1 MLRMTKFNNLAFSA
15 VLCYTCSM
23 VIKFVYTI
31 FLALL
36 VSLFVGLGIS
46 AFYQAPKEPQ
56 YPVELDAEKPGCEE
70 TQELKNI
77 REEYNRTQRDFMEK
91 SKPYS
96 RNVSIISLA
105 AAIVILVTSLTLLAR
120 IKMIADGILLGGVF
134 TTIYSI
140 FRGVISEDTKFR
152 FFIVTIGLLIA
163 LLLGY
168 IKFIQ
173 PRENL
178 EKK

>member
-1 MLRMTKFNNLAFSA
+1 MARLI
-15 VLCYTCSM
+15 VLYYNFCM

-36 VSLFVGLGIS
+36 VALFVGLGIS
-46 AFYQAPKEPQ
+46 AFYPGPKEPL
-56 YPVELDAEKPGCEE
+56 YPVELNVDKPGCEE

-77 REEYNRTQRDFMEK
+77 RIEYERANRDFSENFK
-91 SKPYS
+91 SYS

-105 AAIVILVTSLTLLAR
+105 AAILILIASLTLLAK

-140 FRGVISEDTKFR
+140 IRGLMSEDTKFR
-152 FFIVTIGLLIA
+152 FLIVTIGLLIA
-163 LLLGY
+163 LVLGY
-168 IKFIQ
+168 IKFIK
-173 PRENL
+173 PKEEA